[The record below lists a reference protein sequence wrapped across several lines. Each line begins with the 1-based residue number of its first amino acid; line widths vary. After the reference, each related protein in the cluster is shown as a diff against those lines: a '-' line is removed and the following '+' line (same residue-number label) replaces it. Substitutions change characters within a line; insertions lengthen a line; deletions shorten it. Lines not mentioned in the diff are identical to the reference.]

1 MKKLFA
7 ILSTI
12 LVLASCSENK
22 LSELSE
28 ENQQNQNIS
37 SPVNFNITVDKMGT
51 KALKTSWATG
61 DVIYIMFRE
70 IKTKYLTITY
80 NGSTWTAQA
89 YDGTNAATTFDVADF
104 SPVTGQI
111 ATAVHFP
118 VAVDASLNS
127 ETGVLTFQKDGDD
140 VKTYYLWQTGAD
152 YTLDG
157 ANVNLTLTLQK
168 PYHTV
173 MFHIPG
179 IQGNVDDYKLY
190 ITKESV
196 NLDYNTWRSINSGN
210 PSYKDI
216 INAAD
221 DGFQGVADA
230 DGALFAAFVFNGIGL
245 GEAQNYTFTVKSPVQ
260 QYTISG
266 SLTLNA
272 GYQYSLP
279 ALNDAK
285 WALGFREY
293 FHPFSVSSTKTVYIS
308 PGNLQYQASTD
319 TWRFAEHQWD
329 YVGNAAGNTTTGD
342 DRATQADWIDLFAWG
357 TSGYDDPSSD
367 HDEYYHP
374 WDNSEPGSKYG
385 PGSVSGFNTSGD
397 NLTGELTKY
406 DWGVFNAISASPA
419 GTWRTLTADE
429 WQWLLTPKT
438 GYPDPGTNCR
448 TSSTVN
454 GVENARYAKASVNGI
469 NGLIIFP
476 DSYTHPGGVTLPS
489 GINTDDAAYTVNTYT
504 AADWSAI
511 QAAGA
516 IFLPAAGYRYWYKGS
531 DYRINGNNTYGRYWT
546 RTCGSNNGNA
556 QCILFDHTS
565 DDSSVSSYEDLPRW
579 TSISVRLVHDID

>member
-61 DVIYIMFRE
+61 DVIYIMFRD

-104 SPVTGQI
+104 SPVTWKI
-111 ATAVHFP
+111 STAVHFP

-127 ETGVLTFQKDGDD
+127 ETGVLTFQKDGDN

-157 ANVNLTLTLQK
+157 ANVNLTLSLQK
-168 PYHTV
+168 PFNTV
-173 MFHIPG
+173 IFHIQS
-179 IQGNVDDYKLY
+179 IQDNVDDYKLY

-210 PSYKDI
+210 PSYEDI

-230 DGALFAAFVFNGIGL
+230 DGALFAAFVYNGIGL

-279 ALNDAK
+279 ALSSNK
-285 WALGFREY
+285 WTPKFK
-293 FHPFSVSSTKTVYIS
+293 FSVSSTKKVFFA

-357 TSGYDDPSSD
+357 TSGYDDHSSD
-367 HDEYYHP
+367 HDVYYHP
-374 WDNSEPGSKYG
+374 CDNTESSNYG
-385 PGSVSGFNTSGD
+385 PGKVSGFNISGD
-397 NLTGELTKY
+397 NLTGDLTKY
-406 DWGVFNAISASPA
+406 DWGVYNAIGAYPA

-438 GYPDPGTNCR
+438 GDPDPGTNCR

-476 DSYTHPGGVTLPS
+476 DSYTHPGGVTPPS
-489 GINTDDAAYTVNTYT
+489 GINTEVAAYTVNTYT

-516 IFLPAAGYRYWYKGS
+516 IFLPAAGYRYWNKGS
-531 DYRINGNNTYGRYWT
+531 DYRIDGNNTYGRYWS
-546 RTCGSNNGNA
+546 RTCGSNSGNA
-556 QCILFDHTS
+556 QCIRI
-565 DDSSVSSYEDLPRW
+565 DDSSVRTYEDRSRW
-579 TSISVRLVHDID
+579 TSLSVRLVNDTD

>member
-61 DVIYIMFRE
+61 DVIYIMFRD

-104 SPVTGQI
+104 SPVTGKI
-111 ATAVHFP
+111 STAVHFP
-118 VAVDASLNS
+118 VTVDASLNS

-157 ANVNLTLTLQK
+157 ANVNLTLSLRK
-168 PYHTV
+168 PFNTV

-190 ITKESV
+190 ITKESD
-196 NLDYNTWRSINSGN
+196 NLDYSTWRSINSGN
-210 PSYKDI
+210 PSYEDI
-216 INAAD
+216 INAAV

-342 DRATQADWIDLFAWG
+342 DRATQAAWIDLFAWG

-367 HDEYYHP
+367 HDVYYHP
-374 WDNSEPGSKYG
+374 WDNTESSNYG
-385 PGSVSGFNTSGD
+385 PGNVSGFKISGD
-397 NLTGELTKY
+397 NLTGDLTKY
-406 DWGVFNAISASPA
+406 DWGVYNAIGAYPA

-438 GYPDPGTNCR
+438 GDPDPGTNCR

-476 DSYTHPGGVTLPS
+476 DSYTHPGGVTPPS
-489 GINTDDAAYTVNTYT
+489 GINTEDAAYTVNTYT

-516 IFLPAAGYRYWYKGS
+516 IFLPAAGYRYWNKES

-556 QCILFDHTS
+556 QGILFD
-565 DDSSVSSYEDLPRW
+565 DWSVRTYEDRSRW

>member
-1 MKKLFA
+1 MKKLFITLCA
-7 ILSTI
+7 
-12 LVLASCSENK
+12 VFALAACSESNIP
-22 LSELSE
+22 EIE
-28 ENQQNQNIS
+28 TPRQNENAS
-37 SPVNFNITVDKMGT
+37 SPVTFNITVQQQGDT
-51 KALKTSWATG
+51 KARKSDWATG
-61 DVIYIMFRE
+61 DVIYIMFRD

-104 SPVTGQI
+104 SPVTWCI

-196 NLDYNTWRSINSGN
+196 NLDYITWRSINSGN
-210 PSYKDI
+210 PSYEDI
-216 INAAD
+216 INAAV

-279 ALNDAK
+279 ALSSNK
-285 WALGFREY
+285 WTPKFK
-293 FHPFSVSSTKTVYIS
+293 FSVSSTKKVFFA
-308 PGNLQYQASTD
+308 PGNLQATTTDNGATWTWNFAAHQYDYIGNATANTDINGVKTVSQNGTVDLFGYVGVSAADANDCYGINNSTD
-319 TWRFAEHQWD
+319 YRD
-329 YVGNAAGNTTTGD
+329 YGVQKSD
-342 DRATQADWIDLFAWG
+342 ILKHDWG
-357 TSGYDDPSSD
+357 TL
-367 HDEYYHP
+367 EI
-374 WDNSEPGSKYG
+374 GSY
-385 PGSVSGFNTSGD
+385 
-397 NLTGELTKY
+397 
-406 DWGVFNAISASPA
+406 PA
-419 GTWRTLTADE
+419 GTWRSIKTNEIDY
-429 WQWLLTPKT
+429 LLNTRT
-438 GYPDPGTNCR
+438 VSHTNLPDGTN
-448 TSSTVN
+448 SSEARFTRATVC
-454 GVENARYAKASVNGI
+454 GVR
-469 NGLIIFP
+469 GLIIFP
-476 DSYTHPGGVTLPS
+476 DNYNHPNDITVTGSSRSYNASSAFNSFIVS
-489 GINTDDAAYTVNTYT
+489 AES
-504 AADWSAI
+504 DWNKMVD
-511 QAAGA
+511 AGA
-516 IFLPAAGYRYWYKGS
+516 VFLPAAGLREGTTIS
-531 DYRINGNNTYGRYWT
+531 DAGTYGNYWT
-546 RTCGSNNGNA
+546 GDGYNEYSRSYCWYFNDTYCTYA
-556 QCILFDHTS
+556 
-565 DDSSVSSYEDLPRW
+565 SYERKKGC
-579 TSISVRLVHDID
+579 SVRLVQDL

>member
-61 DVIYIMFRE
+61 DVIYIMFRD

-89 YDGTNAATTFDVADF
+89 YDGTNAATTFNVADF
-104 SPVTGQI
+104 SPVTWKI
-111 ATAVHFP
+111 STAVHFP

-157 ANVNLTLTLQK
+157 ANVNLTLSLQK
-168 PYHTV
+168 PFNTV

-190 ITKESV
+190 ITKESD
-196 NLDYNTWRSINSGN
+196 NLDYSTWRSINSGN
-210 PSYKDI
+210 PSYEDI
-216 INAAD
+216 INAAV

-342 DRATQADWIDLFAWG
+342 DRATQAAWIDLFAWG

-367 HDEYYHP
+367 HDVYYHP
-374 WDNSEPGSKYG
+374 WDNTESSNYG
-385 PGSVSGFNTSGD
+385 PGNVSGFKISGD
-397 NLTGELTKY
+397 NLTGDLTKY
-406 DWGVFNAISASPA
+406 DWGVYNAIGAYPA

-438 GYPDPGTNCR
+438 GDPDPGTNCR

-476 DSYTHPGGVTLPS
+476 DSYTHPGGVTPPS
-489 GINTDDAAYTVNTYT
+489 GINTEDAAYTVNTYT

-516 IFLPAAGYRYWYKGS
+516 IFLPAAGYRYWNKGS
-531 DYRINGNNTYGRYWT
+531 DYRIDGNNTYGRYWT

-556 QCILFDHTS
+556 QCIRI
-565 DDSSVSSYEDLPRW
+565 DDSSVRTYEDRSRW

>member
-61 DVIYIMFRE
+61 DVIYIMFRD

-104 SPVTGQI
+104 SPVTWKI
-111 ATAVHFP
+111 STAVHFP

-157 ANVNLTLTLQK
+157 ANVNLTLSLQK
-168 PYHTV
+168 PFNTV

-190 ITKESV
+190 ITKESD
-196 NLDYNTWRSINSGN
+196 NLDYSTWRSINSGN
-210 PSYKDI
+210 PSYEDI
-216 INAAD
+216 INAAV

-367 HDEYYHP
+367 HDVYYHP
-374 WDNSEPGSKYG
+374 WDNTESSNYG
-385 PGSVSGFNTSGD
+385 PGNVSGFKISGD
-397 NLTGELTKY
+397 NLTGDLTKY
-406 DWGVFNAISASPA
+406 DWGVYNAIGAYPA

-438 GYPDPGTNCR
+438 GDPDPGTNCR

-476 DSYTHPGGVTLPS
+476 DSYTHPGGVTPPS
-489 GINTDDAAYTVNTYT
+489 GINTEDAAYTVNTYT

-516 IFLPAAGYRYWYKGS
+516 IFLPAAGYRYWNKGS

-556 QCILFDHTS
+556 QCIRI
-565 DDSSVSSYEDLPRW
+565 DDSSVRTYEDRSRW